1 MSCPIS
7 WSIIIKRETT
17 KAKTIFCSSPH
28 LCRRQ
33 VREARSVVESGSA
46 AYSNTTAGLHEYFL
60 HTGLTLFADFA
71 HAFSLGP
78 RHALLPSD
86 DPVRAVSE
94 WGLPAGGSPQPRQSD
109 RGALAG

>member
-17 KAKTIFCSSPH
+17 KAKTIVCSSPH

-46 AYSNTTAGLHEYFL
+46 AYSNLTAVLHEYFL
-60 HTGLTLFADFA
+60 HTTIFLLFPVSALQDRNPPRAIRCRERIGGLLKYYGRVA
-71 HAFSLGP
+71 
-78 RHALLPSD
+78 
-86 DPVRAVSE
+86 
-94 WGLPAGGSPQPRQSD
+94 
-109 RGALAG
+109 

>member
-17 KAKTIFCSSPH
+17 KAKTIVCSSPP

-46 AYSNTTAGLHEYFL
+46 AYSNITAVPHEYFL
-60 HTGLTLFADFA
+60 HTGFRYLGAARGHNGSRSSEGRGTATLPA
-71 HAFSLGP
+71 HAVE
-78 RHALLPSD
+78 RD
-86 DPVRAVSE
+86 
-94 WGLPAGGSPQPRQSD
+94 SPKVLR
-109 RGALAG
+109 